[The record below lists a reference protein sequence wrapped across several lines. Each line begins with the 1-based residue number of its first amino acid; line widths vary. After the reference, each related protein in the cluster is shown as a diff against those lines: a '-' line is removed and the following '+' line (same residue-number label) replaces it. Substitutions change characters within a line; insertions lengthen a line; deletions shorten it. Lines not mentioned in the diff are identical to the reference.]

1 MEDGGKKVSD
11 RPREMS
17 KVKSCERKERL
28 ARVTLEFYLIQGIQ
42 MKVSIPIEL
51 SFFEYGAPAE

>member
-1 MEDGGKKVSD
+1 MTGPEKCRKL
-11 RPREMS
+11 
-17 KVKSCERKERL
+17 SCERKERL